1 MLGAESVR
9 RFEEHGWLSL
19 PRVFDGDEVASISD
33 EFEAT
38 MTTYANGFNAVA
50 EEDETHDGSV
60 WTFISGGIEHT
71 PAMCAL
77 LDEPRICDSV
87 TALLGEDWNYAGG
100 DGAFYTGDTSFHV
113 DNDHCIHHGGM
124 FSLKV
129 AIYLDEVGPGQGCL
143 RVFSG
148 SHRLDHPL
156 RQAVSAL
163 ELEVERDHP
172 DAETIAAEHP
182 GAVDV
187 PSSPGDVVI
196 FNHDICAQAY
206 RASTPPSPTPA
217 LSAWLATATPFR
229 CHPILHKSGLR
240 AGVSAAGHGSFGGS
254 NRRRMFTM
262 NCTRHANT
270 PHEMAT
276 LERYGAKNETL
287 TRRIRDVLCTLFAAC
302 TWFIASLL
310 GAEDRPRFLLQF
322 GSTRLGRMTFG
333 PAVACTSR

>member
-38 MTTYANGFNAVA
+38 MSTYANGFNAVA
-50 EEDETHDGSV
+50 EEGETHDGSV

-129 AIYLDEVGPGQGCL
+129 AIYLDEVGPGQG
-143 RVFSG
+143 
-148 SHRLDHPL
+148 
-156 RQAVSAL
+156 VSAGL
-163 ELEVERDHP
+163 QRQP
-172 DAETIAAEHP
+172 PPRPPAAP
-182 GAVDV
+182 GGQR
-187 PSSPGDVVI
+187 P
-196 FNHDICAQAY
+196 
-206 RASTPPSPTPA
+206 
-217 LSAWLATATPFR
+217 
-229 CHPILHKSGLR
+229 R
-240 AGVSAAGHGSFGGS
+240 AGGGARPP
-254 NRRRMFTM
+254 RRR
-262 NCTRHANT
+262 NDRG
-270 PHEMAT
+270 
-276 LERYGAKNETL
+276 GAPG
-287 TRRIRDVLCTLFAAC
+287 RRRRALQSGRCRD
-302 TWFIASLL
+302 
-310 GAEDRPRFLLQF
+310 LQ
-322 GSTRLGRMTFG
+322 
-333 PAVACTSR
+333 P

>member
-19 PRVFDGDEVASISD
+19 PRVFDGDEVARISD

-38 MTTYANGFNAVA
+38 MATYANGFNAVA
-50 EEDETHDGSV
+50 EEGETHDGSV

-100 DGAFYTGDTSFHV
+100 DGAFYTADTSFHV

-129 AIYLDEVGPGQGCL
+129 AIYLDEVGPNQGCL

-172 DAETIAAEHP
+172 DAGAIAAEHP

-217 LSAWLATATPFR
+217 LSAWLAAATPFR
-229 CHPILHKSGLR
+229 AGPQHLAQVRSEGWGVCGRARLVRWEQPPADVHDELHAPCPHP
-240 AGVSAAGHGSFGGS
+240 
-254 NRRRMFTM
+254 T
-262 NCTRHANT
+262 
-270 PHEMAT
+270 
-276 LERYGAKNETL
+276 
-287 TRRIRDVLCTLFAAC
+287 
-302 TWFIASLL
+302 
-310 GAEDRPRFLLQF
+310 
-322 GSTRLGRMTFG
+322 
-333 PAVACTSR
+333 

>member
-9 RFEEHGWLSL
+9 RFEELGWLSL
-19 PRVFDGDEVASISD
+19 PKVFDGDEVARISD

-38 MTTYANGFNAVA
+38 MAKYANGFNAVA

-77 LDEPRICDSV
+77 LDEPRICDAV
-87 TALLGEDWNYAGG
+87 TSLLGEDWNYAGG
-100 DGAFYTGDTSFHV
+100 DGAFYTADTGFHV

-129 AIYLDEVGPGQGCL
+129 AVYLDDVGPGQGYL

-172 DAETIAAEHP
+172 DAGAIAAEHP

-196 FNHDICAQAY
+196 FNHDICAE
-206 RASTPPSPTPA
+206 STHSSPTLPPVRVA
-217 LSAWLATATPFR
+217 CPLPPPDATPSSLVR
-229 CHPILHKSGLR
+229 IILRKS
-240 AGVSAAGHGSFGGS
+240 S
-254 NRRRMFTM
+254 
-262 NCTRHANT
+262 
-270 PHEMAT
+270 P
-276 LERYGAKNETL
+276 
-287 TRRIRDVLCTLFAAC
+287 
-302 TWFIASLL
+302 
-310 GAEDRPRFLLQF
+310 
-322 GSTRLGRMTFG
+322 
-333 PAVACTSR
+333 